1 MLRIAVLTIA
11 LAAIG
16 LAPEVVCAQNAY
28 RGGGMNRLQ
37 YPYLNK
43 PAVTPWLELF
53 RLAPMELNYYNLI
66 KPQLD
71 QLDVNRRTGADLQ
84 QLNRG
89 LDRLD
94 QKQDLHGGNDRGI
107 RTGHSGSHGNH
118 SHFYSGVAPAGG
130 ATMGAVGGRGMS
142 RRSSTQSRAPSYGQ
156 QLSGQF
162 GANYSARGA
171 AANAT
176 GGAIGAGS

>member
-1 MLRIAVLTIA
+1 MRQLAVTTIA
-11 LAAIG
+11 LAAMM
-16 LAPEVVCAQNAY
+16 LAPQVLQAQSTY

-37 YPYLNK
+37 YPYQNK

-71 QLDVNRRTGADLQ
+71 QLDVNRSVGSELR
-84 QLNRG
+84 QLNRNI
-89 LDRLD
+89 DNI
-94 QKQDLHGGNDRGI
+94 QDLHGGNERNVK
-107 RTGHSGSHGNH
+107 TGHSSSHGNH
-118 SHFYSGVAPAGG
+118 SHFYSGIAPASG
-130 ATMGAVGGRGMS
+130 ATTGAVGGRGMS
-142 RRSSTQSRAPSYGQ
+142 RRATMQGRPSFGQ
-156 QLSGQF
+156 QLSAQF

-176 GGAIGAGS
+176 GGAAGSGS